1 MVFLE
6 SFEIEN
12 FRKIKHVRCILS
24 PKITILAGR
33 NEAGKTSILQAL
45 EALNEGWT
53 FKETDRPENIQGEK
67 FTLKCKF
74 SINEEEKESWLSK
87 CSIDAKNNSNEVEII
102 RSNEKP
108 TYIVTGE
115 WVDKI
120 LEQIENTKNSII
132 ELEEMIRNIN
142 QVLEEKSLPQRITV
156 SEINDSKTDM
166 AQLQGQINPIIPW
179 ITQHNPALI
188 PEMTPLFNSINSKI
202 SEIINVDEKK
212 QKFLNTVNDFV
223 PHIVYFSSFDDI
235 LPSEIPLSEFINEDT
250 LKSNNRGVNDLITLS
265 GLDRQQYA
273 QTDKIGRA
281 NMANKASK
289 ITSDIFDKHWDQDP
303 IEISFR
309 SEGESVLFFV
319 QDQGN
324 ESLFRPD
331 QRSKGLQWYLSFF
344 LRLTAERATNNLILI
359 DEPGLYLHAIAQ
371 QNVVGLLEDLS
382 ETNQIIFSTHSPYL
396 IDPSK
401 LGRLR
406 LVTFNS
412 KEKEIELNDFNAK
425 ADLETLTPIITAI
438 GLDITKGLSFPNKK
452 NIIVEGVSDYY
463 YLQAILHYLKSKEKY
478 EFPQDVAF
486 VPCVGNTN
494 VGTVASLLEGYGFD
508 YKILLDLKGTTK
520 TKNALIRDGVSESK
534 IISVGK
540 IETDSIEELFDD
552 EDQKQFHLKDSEKSK
567 TIISRKFHDQIT
579 EKKSKIKLS
588 EKTVKNFKQI
598 LNKLKKF

>member
-1 MVFLE
+1 MMFLE

-12 FRKIKHVRCILS
+12 FRKIKHVKCILS
-24 PKITILAGR
+24 SKITILAGK

-45 EALNEGWT
+45 EALNEGWA
-53 FKETDRPENIQGEK
+53 FKETDRPENIQGKK
-67 FTLKCKF
+67 FILKCKF
-74 SINEEEKESWLSK
+74 SINEEEKETLLSK
-87 CSIDAKNNSNEVEII
+87 CSIDAENDSKEVEII
-102 RSNEKP
+102 RSNEDP

-115 WVDKI
+115 WVNKI
-120 LEQIENTKNSII
+120 LDQIENTKNSII
-132 ELEEMIRNIN
+132 ELKEMIQNIN
-142 QVLEEKSLPQRITV
+142 RVLEEKALPQRITV
-156 SEINDSKTDM
+156 SDIDDSKIEMT
-166 AQLQGQINPIIPW
+166 QLQGQINPIIPW
-179 ITQHNPALI
+179 ITQNNPALI
-188 PEMTPLFNSINSKI
+188 PEMTPLFNSINNKI

-212 QKFLNTVNDFV
+212 QKFLDTVNDFI
-223 PHIVYFSSFDDI
+223 PHIVYFSSFDDM
-235 LPSEIPLSEFINEDT
+235 LPSEISLSEFINEDT

-289 ITSDIFDKHWDQDP
+289 ITSDIFDKHWAQDP
-303 IEISFR
+303 VEISFR

-344 LRLTAERATNNLILI
+344 LRLTAERETNNLILI

-401 LGRLR
+401 LGKLR

-412 KEKEIELNDFNAK
+412 KEKKIELDDFNAK

-463 YLQAILHYLKSKEKY
+463 YLQAILHYLKSKTKY

-520 TKNALIRDGVSESK
+520 TKNALIRDGISESK

-552 EDQKQFHLKDSEKSK
+552 EDQKQFDLKDSKKSK
-567 TIISRKFHDQIT
+567 TIVSRKFHDQIT
-579 EKKSKIKLS
+579 EKKSKAKLS
-588 EKTVKNFKQI
+588 AKTVENFKQI
-598 LNKLKKF
+598 LDKLKKF